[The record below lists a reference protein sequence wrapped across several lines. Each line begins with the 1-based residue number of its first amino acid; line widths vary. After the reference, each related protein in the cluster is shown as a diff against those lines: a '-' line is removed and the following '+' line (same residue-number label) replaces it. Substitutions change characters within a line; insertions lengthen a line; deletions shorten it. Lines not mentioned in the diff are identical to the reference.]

1 MESPLKWLKRP
12 PFYSTSKQPI
22 LLYGILLI
30 VLFVIS
36 QLVVVQFFD
45 KNTAT
50 RQAQKQAEQVISDVA
65 EIYDVPTD
73 EVPTLATVS
82 DPSKLSD
89 QAFFAK
95 AQSGDRVLFYSK
107 SRKAILYRPSAHKVI
122 EVSSLTQSETSL
134 P

>member
-1 MESPLKWLKRP
+1 MKLPFVDFKKRP
-12 PFYSTSKQPI
+12 PI

-36 QLVVVQFFD
+36 QIFVVQYFD

-65 EIYDVPTD
+65 SIYEVPTD

-82 DPSKLSD
+82 DPSKLAG
-89 QAFFAK
+89 QEFFAR
-95 AQSGDRVLFYSK
+95 AQSGDRVLFYAKSK
-107 SRKAILYRPSAHKVI
+107 KAILYRPSAHKIIDVA
-122 EVSSLTQSETSL
+122 SLSQSEATM